1 MTSPVGI
8 KVRPAGRSV
17 AAFTLVELLAVATI
31 MGLLAGVA
39 AVSLRGMRSP
49 AIASAANEV
58 ASAMKMTRQMAIAS
72 GRKTYLVFP
81 IATNGLTTNLLR
93 SFAVFQEVPP
103 GESTLEPDR
112 SGTNYPVNTNTTPW
126 HIPKTDWRTL
136 PEGVAFCNLVTGSY
150 SPVAG
155 DRLPTNSGTPS
166 RRLTG
171 QAFGRDDW
179 QYFESFMD
187 FDIRRAENPSTNF
200 VSLTRAPYIG
210 FFPNGRA
217 FYGNPGTHRNP
228 AAIRLVQGFVRGEE
242 IAVTDTNNYYNIE
255 ADPAVGRV
263 RVRSRESYQ

>member
-1 MTSPVGI
+1 MWTTSP
-8 KVRPAGRSV
+8 AGSKRLRQRRGFS
-17 AAFTLVELLAVATI
+17 LVELLVVVAI

-39 AVSLRGMRSP
+39 AMSLRGLRSP
-49 AIASAANEV
+49 ALASAANEV
-58 ASAMKMTRQMAIAS
+58 ASTMKMTRQMAIAS

-171 QAFGRDDW
+171 QAFGRDNEW

-187 FDIRRAENPSTNF
+187 FDIRRAESPSTNF
-200 VSLTRAPYIG
+200 VMLTRAPYIG

-217 FYGNPGTHRNP
+217 FYGNPGIYRNP